1 MHRSGI
7 SQPRLWMTQP
17 TQTLRD
23 EHADVR
29 RFLVAL
35 QAMGRHVAI
44 GGAFPVADCADAIR
58 YLREFVVAVH
68 FRKEGE
74 VVFPAIAMHG
84 TDHDAEQIGLA
95 LRLQDEALSIVHSLV
110 LFWEPSGDLTPAE
123 CAGFADAVQSL
134 AALCERMVDLEEREI
149 FAVATMRVPPDDRL
163 DWPTAIAAI
172 HHDRTSRAEW
182 LPLLA
187 RLEQRWHA

>member
-1 MHRSGI
+1 
-7 SQPRLWMTQP
+7 MTQP

-29 RFLVAL
+29 RLLVSL
-35 QAMGRHVAI
+35 LAMARHVAL
-44 GGAFPVADCADAIR
+44 GGEFPVADCASAIR

-84 TDHDAEQIGLA
+84 SDHDAEQVGLA

-134 AALCERMVDLEEREI
+134 AGLCERMVDLEEHGL
-149 FAVATMRVPPDDRL
+149 FAVAMTRVPADDRL
-163 DWPTAIAAI
+163 DWPNAFAAI
-172 HHDRTSRAEW
+172 QHDRSSREEW
-182 LPLLA
+182 LPLLSG
-187 RLEQRWHA
+187 LEQRWCA